1 MSEIS
6 CHEVLEQIEVYLD
19 RELPDDAKCG
29 EIKAHLE
36 GCGPCMDRAEFRIGL
51 KSLIAEKCGCQSVPA
66 DLVDRVRQQIETSEA
81 P

>member
-1 MSEIS
+1 
-6 CHEVLEQIEVYLD
+6 VLEQIEVYLD

-36 GCGPCMDRAEFRIGL
+36 ACGQCMDRAEFRIGL

-66 DLVDRVRQQIETSEA
+66 ELMDKVRQQIGSAEA